1 MYGRTRSLLTG
12 GILSLLALC
21 YGFLVRFR
29 IVLYTVGVLK
39 KRKLQQWVISV
50 GNITLGGTG
59 KTPAVIHIA
68 GLLRSHNRYPAVVS
82 RGYRRRNESEILI
95 VSDGTVSSADALR
108 GGDEPALIGAR
119 LPGVPVVVG
128 KDRYRAARLAVQV
141 FGADTIVLDDGFQH
155 VRLRRDLN
163 IVLLDAGDPFGN
175 GKLFPAGILREPLAV
190 LKRAHVVLI
199 TRVDSAMVGIEHM
212 KAVIGRHSG
221 ARIFTSRH
229 EPIELVEIKSGE
241 TLSLSALRNTA
252 TLAFSGIARPA
263 TFTALLRSL
272 GAAVKAELVYP
283 DHYFYTKRDLA
294 EIFQK
299 AGDVGAAMIVTT
311 EKDAS
316 RLKIMQPDGIWAL
329 RIALKVDQERDW
341 ERIILG
347 GIPV

>member
-1 MYGRTRSLLTG
+1 MG

-29 IVLYTVGVLK
+29 IALYTVGIFQ
-39 KRKLQQWVISV
+39 KRKLPQWVISV

-59 KTPAVIHIA
+59 KTPAVILIA
-68 GLLRSHNRYPAVVS
+68 GLLRNHDRYPAVVS
-82 RGYRRRNESEILI
+82 RGYGRKSESEILI
-95 VSDGTVSSADALR
+95 VSDGTVVSADASR
-108 GGDEPALIGAR
+108 GGDEPGLIGAR
-119 LPGVPVVVG
+119 LPGVPVLVG
-128 KDRYRAARLAVQV
+128 KDRYQAARLAVQV

-199 TRVDSAMVGIEHM
+199 TRVDSAIMSVEDM
-212 KAVIGRHSG
+212 KAAIRRHSG

-241 TLSLSALRNTA
+241 TLQLSALRNTA
-252 TLAFSGIARPA
+252 ALGFSGIARPA
-263 TFTALLRSL
+263 TFMALLRSL
-272 GAAVKAELVYP
+272 GAAVKTEMVYP
-283 DHYFYTKRDLA
+283 DHYFYNKRDLA

-299 AGDVGAAMIVTT
+299 AGDVGASMIITT
-311 EKDAS
+311 EKDAV
-316 RLKIMQPDGIWAL
+316 RLKALQPDGIWAL
-329 RIALKVDQERDW
+329 RIELKVDQERDW
-341 ERIILG
+341 EKVILE
-347 GIPV
+347 GIPA

>member
-1 MYGRTRSLLTG
+1 MG

-29 IVLYTVGVLK
+29 IVLYTAGIFQR
-39 KRKLQQWVISV
+39 RKLPQWVISV

-68 GLLRSHNRYPAVVS
+68 GLLRNHHRYPAVVS
-82 RGYRRRNESEILI
+82 RGYRRKNESEIVI
-95 VSDGTVSSADALR
+95 VSDGTVVSADASR
-108 GGDEPALIGAR
+108 GGDEPGLIGAR

-190 LKRAHVVLI
+190 LKRAHLVLI
-199 TRVDSAMVGIEHM
+199 TRVDSAMMSIEDL
-212 KAVIGRHSG
+212 KAAIGRHSR

-229 EPIELVEIKSGE
+229 EPIELVETKTGE
-241 TLSLSALRNTA
+241 TLPLSALRNTA
-252 TLAFSGIARPA
+252 ALGFAGIARPA
-263 TFTALLRSL
+263 TFTALLKSL
-272 GAAVKAELVYP
+272 GVAVKTEMVYP
-283 DHYFYTKRDLA
+283 DHYFYSKRDLV

-299 AGDVGAAMIVTT
+299 AGDVGAAMIITT
-311 EKDAS
+311 EKDAA
-316 RLKIMQPDGIWAL
+316 RLKALQPDGIWAL
-329 RIALKVDQERDW
+329 RIELKVDQEHDW
-341 ERIILG
+341 EKVILE
-347 GIPV
+347 GIPA

>member
-1 MYGRTRSLLTG
+1 MG

-21 YGFLVRFR
+21 YGFLVHLR
-29 IVLYTVGVLK
+29 IALYAVGIFK
-39 KRKLQQWVISV
+39 KRKLPQWVISV

-82 RGYRRRNESEILI
+82 RGYRRRNESEIVI
-95 VSDGTVSSADALR
+95 VSDGTVLSADASR
-108 GGDEPALIGAR
+108 GGDEPGLIGAR

-128 KDRYRAARLAVQV
+128 RDRYRAARLAVQV

-190 LKRAHVVLI
+190 LRRAHVVLI
-199 TRVDSAMVGIEHM
+199 TRVDSAMMSIEDM
-212 KAVIGRHSG
+212 KAAIRRHSE
-221 ARIFTSRH
+221 APIFTSRH
-229 EPIELVEIKSGE
+229 EPTALVETKTGE
-241 TLSLSALRNTA
+241 TLPLSTLRNTA
-252 TLAFSGIARPA
+252 ALGFSGIARPA

-272 GAAVKAELVYP
+272 GAEIKAEMVYP
-283 DHYFYTKRDLA
+283 DHYFYSKRDLA

-299 AGDVGAAMIVTT
+299 AVDVGAAMIITT
-311 EKDAS
+311 EKDAA
-316 RLKIMQPDGIWAL
+316 RLKVLQPDGIWAL
-329 RIALKVDQERDW
+329 RIELKVNQEHDW
-341 ERIILG
+341 EKVILEA
-347 GIPV
+347 IEHSKDHRV